1 MPRARNKEDLLQFS
15 EENYAKL
22 LKMISAMSENQM
34 STEFDFSDDAGK
46 KEAHWGRDKN
56 VRDVLIHLY
65 EWHQLLIK
73 FVEHNTAQES
83 KIAFL
88 PPEYSWKTY
97 GAMNVML
104 WKRHQ
109 GTDLE
114 TAKKMLA
121 ESHRKVMEMAAGF
134 TNEELFTKKY
144 YNWTGTTDL
153 GAYFVSTCSSH
164 YEWQSRRLKP
174 IARRDSSHAKRPPQR
189 SEEAEATA
197 EWRIARPVRGAPKMT
212 KLCIKCQEWNFFVC

>member
-1 MPRARNKEDLLQFS
+1 MPRARSKDDLLNFS
-15 EENYAKL
+15 EENYSIL
-22 LKMISAMSENQM
+22 LKMIDEMSENQLN
-34 STEFDFSDDAGK
+34 TEFDFSDDASK

-56 VRDVLIHLY
+56 VRDILIHLY
-65 EWHQLLIK
+65 EWHQLLII
-73 FVEHNTAQES
+73 FVEHNMKEES

-88 PPEYSWKTY
+88 PVEYSWKTY
-97 GAMNVML
+97 GEMNVML

-114 TAKKMLA
+114 SAKKMF
-121 ESHRKVMEMAAGF
+121 ESSHKKVMEMAAGF

-164 YEWQSRRLKP
+164 YDW
-174 IARRDSSHAKRPPQR
+174 A
-189 SEEAEATA
+189 
-197 EWRIARPVRGAPKMT
+197 
-212 KLCIKCQEWNFFVC
+212 IKKIKAHCKKINAMCN

>member
-1 MPRARNKEDLLQFS
+1 
-15 EENYAKL
+15 
-22 LKMISAMSENQM
+22 
-34 STEFDFSDDAGK
+34 
-46 KEAHWGRDKN
+46 
-56 VRDVLIHLY
+56 
-65 EWHQLLIK
+65 
-73 FVEHNTAQES
+73 
-83 KIAFL
+83 
-88 PPEYSWKTY
+88 
-97 GAMNVML
+97 MNVML

-164 YEWQSRRLKP
+164 KFRDFGSYHTLCLTESSMLRNRLLF
-174 IARRDSSHAKRPPQR
+174 IY
-189 SEEAEATA
+189 
-197 EWRIARPVRGAPKMT
+197 
-212 KLCIKCQEWNFFVC
+212 

>member
-15 EENYAKL
+15 EENYSKL

-73 FVEHNTAQES
+73 FVEHNTAKES

-97 GAMNVML
+97 GEMNVML

-114 TAKKMLA
+114 TAKKMLS

-164 YEWQSRRLKP
+164 YEW
-174 IARRDSSHAKRPPQR
+174 A
-189 SEEAEATA
+189 
-197 EWRIARPVRGAPKMT
+197 
-212 KLCIKCQEWNFFVC
+212 IKKIKAHCKKTR

>member
-1 MPRARNKEDLLQFS
+1 MPRARSKEDLLQFS
-15 EENYAKL
+15 EENYSKL
-22 LKMISAMSENQM
+22 LKMISDMTENQM

-164 YEWQSRRLKP
+164 YEW
-174 IARRDSSHAKRPPQR
+174 A
-189 SEEAEATA
+189 
-197 EWRIARPVRGAPKMT
+197 
-212 KLCIKCQEWNFFVC
+212 IKKIKAHCKKTR

>member
-15 EENYAKL
+15 EENYSKL

-88 PPEYSWKTY
+88 ATRVFLE
-97 GAMNVML
+97 NL
-104 WKRHQ
+104 WCNECNAVEASSGNRP
-109 GTDLE
+109 GN
-114 TAKKMLA
+114 AKKMLA

-164 YEWQSRRLKP
+164 YEW
-174 IARRDSSHAKRPPQR
+174 A
-189 SEEAEATA
+189 
-197 EWRIARPVRGAPKMT
+197 
-212 KLCIKCQEWNFFVC
+212 IKKIKAHCKKTR

>member
-15 EENYAKL
+15 EENYSKL
-22 LKMISAMSENQM
+22 LKMTSAMNENQL

-73 FVEHNTAQES
+73 FVEHNTAEEN

-97 GAMNVML
+97 GEMNE
-104 WKRHQ
+104 KHP
-109 GTDLE
+109 
-114 TAKKMLA
+114 
-121 ESHRKVMEMAAGF
+121 
-134 TNEELFTKKY
+134 NNKY
-144 YNWTGTTDL
+144 K
-153 GAYFVSTCSSH
+153 TCNI
-164 YEWQSRRLKP
+164 YCIRFL
-174 IARRDSSHAKRPPQR
+174 
-189 SEEAEATA
+189 
-197 EWRIARPVRGAPKMT
+197 
-212 KLCIKCQEWNFFVC
+212 LCHIINIFIVILVF

>member
-1 MPRARNKEDLLQFS
+1 MKEF
-15 EENYAKL
+15 
-22 LKMISAMSENQM
+22 
-34 STEFDFSDDAGK
+34 
-46 KEAHWGRDKN
+46 
-56 VRDVLIHLY
+56 
-65 EWHQLLIK
+65 QLLIK
-73 FVEHNTAQES
+73 FVEHNTAEES
-83 KIAFL
+83 KITFL

-109 GTDLE
+109 GTDME

-153 GAYFVSTCSSH
+153 GAYFVSTCFSH
-164 YEWQSRRLKP
+164 YEW
-174 IARRDSSHAKRPPQR
+174 A
-189 SEEAEATA
+189 
-197 EWRIARPVRGAPKMT
+197 
-212 KLCIKCQEWNFFVC
+212 IKKIKAHCKKTR